1 LGDQIEKFERAGHV
15 ARMGKK
21 RGIYRNL
28 VRKHEGKRPPGR
40 SKLRWDNKIKMDI

>member
-21 RGIYRNL
+21 KGMYRVL
-28 VRKHEGKRPPGR
+28 VRKHEGKRTPGR
-40 SKLRWDNKIKMDI
+40 PKLR